1 MGLKQKLFAAAAL
14 SMVLSGCSTVS
25 QNNEAATQFG
35 GMDERLFNA
44 NLTKHDRWLK
54 KGDAQIEQEMKDYH
68 VQDTP
73 TTSKQTFKIHGLGA
87 QQLVEVWPNPS
98 VVPTQGSYA
107 ENVISTA
114 TMYFGTPYEYGSDR
128 SDPST
133 FDCSDFTRWAFLSSV
148 GMDLPKDSRNQALYV
163 QTYSNHPYTN
173 IYDAQRGDLLFFIS
187 FNGTDPQSYRN
198 KNKSIEEITHTGIY
212 LGNGKMIHTA
222 SVATGG
228 VRIDNVFGN
237 HLEWR
242 FVLGGSVLDVK

>member
-1 MGLKQKLFAAAAL
+1 MGIKQKLLAAAAL
-14 SMVLSGCSTVS
+14 LIILMGCNSKAA
-25 QNNEAATQFG
+25 QKEASTQFG
-35 GMDERLFNA
+35 GMDERLFND
-44 NLTKHDRWLK
+44 TITEHDRWLR
-54 KGDAQIEQEMKDYH
+54 KGDAYIEQEISGYRA
-68 VQDTP
+68 QDNS
-73 TTSKQTFKIHGLGA
+73 TSYNQTVKIHGLEAG
-87 QQLVEVWPNPS
+87 QLVEVRPNPS
-98 VVPTQGSYA
+98 IAATQGSYA

-133 FDCSDFTRWAFLSSV
+133 FDCSDFTRWAFLSSL

-163 QTYSNHPYTN
+163 QTFSNRNYSN

-187 FNGTDPQSYRN
+187 FNGVDPQNYRN
-198 KNKSIEEITHTGIY
+198 KNKSIESITHTGIY

-222 SVATGG
+222 SAATGG

-242 FVLGGSVLDVK
+242 FVLGGSVLEVK